1 MKKYIHYL
9 SCLAVTGVL
18 SILGG
23 CSDFLKE
30 EDPSNIAP
38 ETYFTL
44 AEHAAP
50 VVNATY
56 ENLRFLSGGAGIF
69 SNNFQLLDALSGT
82 ARTETAQNSDL
93 NNLYGFSY
101 TGDNLHLSQ
110 WWRELYEGIANA
122 NLAIDKIPTI
132 PPPFNESEKNQLLGQ
147 AHFLRALHYFWLV
160 RLWGDVPLVTKPVYN
175 LGSPDIFPT
184 RAPAEEVYSVI
195 VSDLLIAESS
205 GLPFRDESGRAST
218 GAAKSLLANVYLT
231 MAGYPLNK
239 GTEYY
244 QLAADKAKEV
254 IDSQEY
260 SLFPT
265 YNELHLRANKNKRE
279 HIFMVQYSVSANID
293 NGNQPLLHPNIKDMS
308 AYGTEIGTTVPTVEF
323 YNSYEPGDIR
333 AVDQEGYF
341 YTSYYTGGSGAPFE
355 LNNPYIFKHFDF
367 EANGIPGTGGSAR
380 SDLNWP
386 LIRYAEVL
394 LTFAEASN
402 EVSGPTQQAVD
413 AITLIR
419 DRAGLTTPA
428 AGDLTAESFR
438 ELIWKERWHELC
450 FEGITWFD
458 MTRLRQVYD
467 EESDSFEE
475 FVGATLATGI
485 TLEEKHL
492 LLPIPAADMRNNPSL
507 TTNNPGW

>member
-1 MKKYIHYL
+1 MKIDPHYIY
-9 SCLAVTGVL
+9 SFALAGALT
-18 SILGG
+18 ILGG
-23 CSDFLKE
+23 CSEFLEE

-50 VVNATY
+50 AVNATY

-101 TGDNLHLSQ
+101 TGDNLHLGQ

-132 PPPFNESEKNQLLGQ
+132 PPPFDEAERDRLLGQ

-175 LGSPDIFPT
+175 LGSTDMFPT
-184 RAPAEEVYSVI
+184 RTTVAELYDVI
-195 VSDLLIAESS
+195 VNDLLIAESA

-231 MAGYPLNK
+231 MAGYPLNR
-239 GTEYY
+239 GAEYY
-244 QLAADKAKEV
+244 QKATDKAREV
-254 IDSQEY
+254 IESNEF
-260 SLFPT
+260 SLFPN
-265 YNELHLRANKNKRE
+265 YNDLHIRANKNKVE

-323 YNSYEPGDIR
+323 YNSYEPGDQR
-333 AVDQEGYF
+333 TVDQAGYF
-341 YTSYYTGGSGAPFE
+341 YTTYYAGGSGAPFD

-367 EANGIPGTGGSAR
+367 EANGVPGSGGSGR

-402 EVSGPTQQAVD
+402 EISGPTADAVG
-413 AITLIR
+413 AVKLVR
-419 DRAGLTTPA
+419 DRAGLATPETGA
-428 AGDLTAESFR
+428 LTMESFR
-438 ELIWKERWHELC
+438 NLILKERWHELC

-458 MTRLRQVYD
+458 MLRLRKVYD

-485 TLEEKHL
+485 TLQDKHL